1 MSHGETVSIV
11 LIEDDDGHATLV
23 ERNLRRAG
31 ISNGFVRFR
40 DGQQALDYFFGV
52 EPADADAAG
61 GPPASATPNA
71 PPARENLTNFVVL
84 LDLKM
89 PRVDGFE
96 VLRRLKESPST
107 AAVPVIVLT
116 TTDDPREIARC
127 YELGCNVYICK
138 PVEYDAFIE
147 AVRRLGFFLQV
158 VKLPPGHRLL
168 AP

>member
-1 MSHGETVSIV
+1 
-11 LIEDDDGHATLV
+11 
-23 ERNLRRAG
+23 
-31 ISNGFVRFR
+31 VRFR
-40 DGQQALDYFFGV
+40 DGQQALDYFFGP
-52 EPADADAAG
+52 EPADAAGAYAASSAASSAAAAAAAASSAAG
-61 GPPASATPNA
+61 SYPPC
-71 PPARENLTNFVVL
+71 EDLTNFVVL

-96 VLRRLKESPST
+96 VLRRLKESPRT

-116 TTDDPREIARC
+116 TTDDQREIARC

-158 VKLPPGHRLL
+158 VKLPSGHRLA

>member
-1 MSHGETVSIV
+1 MKHGETVSIV

-31 ISNGFVRFR
+31 ISNGFLRFS
-40 DGQQALDYFFGV
+40 DGQQALDYFFGD
-52 EPADADAAG
+52 PPSADVAG
-61 GPPASATPNA
+61 KYPP
-71 PPARENLTNFVVL
+71 RQDLTNFVVL

-96 VLRRLKESPST
+96 VLRRLKDSPST

-116 TTDDPREIARC
+116 TTDDPREIERC
-127 YELGCNVYICK
+127 YELGCNVYITK

-158 VKLPPGHRLL
+158 VKLPPGQRLM
-168 AP
+168 AS

>member
-1 MSHGETVSIV
+1 MSQGETVSIV

-40 DGQQALDYFFGV
+40 VGPA
-52 EPADADAAG
+52 PADTAASPY
-61 GPPASATPNA
+61 PP
-71 PPARENLTNFVVL
+71 REDLTNFVVL

-96 VLRRLKESPST
+96 VLRRLKDSPQT

-127 YELGCNVYICK
+127 YELGCNVYITK

-158 VKLPPGHRLL
+158 VKLPPGHRLA